1 MVDCCKCYD
10 WQKPDCTTTR
20 LTKKVEAKEKA
31 IRYYK
36 SRMQYA
42 EALLLDMG
50 ITIPIDWAHDLTD
63 FIQRGE

>member
-1 MVDCCKCYD
+1 MADCCKCYD

-50 ITIPIDWAHDLTD
+50 ITIPLDWHQEVIELH
-63 FIQRGE
+63 Q

>member
-1 MVDCCKCYD
+1 MADCCRCNDY
-10 WQKPDCTTTR
+10 QKLDCTTTR

-50 ITIPIDWAHDLTD
+50 ITIPLDWHQEVIELH
-63 FIQRGE
+63 Q

>member
-50 ITIPIDWAHDLTD
+50 ITIPLDWHQEVIELH
-63 FIQRGE
+63 Q